1 MSVRPQ
7 EAAETAS
14 RFSLRSVFA
23 GSFEDTAESPKL
35 HATPAPAALA
45 APPAQVP
52 ALNIAANPNS
62 NLKFTLPQMRSTAA
76 LGGAAVGEKPGRHIN
91 AGFLSGGM
99 AQTSQETLRLNGMI
113 ADLHSKLDASAAR
126 CTEAQAAV
134 ERANKRLQNDRSSF
148 NARITTLS
156 NELRAAQQREA
167 AARAE
172 LAAAP
177 RQSALDMERFKLQAE
192 GAVELQAKYDEAVA
206 RAQELEDLVA
216 ETNAAF
222 IELRSK
228 HAKLEDALVEAK
240 MDAQQTAN
248 GCGDHSVEDA
258 EVKADDD
265 AKTEEA
271 EEEATLQPKIEAA
284 VKAASQAWNDEIAQ
298 KIDAHEA
305 TIKGL
310 EKSVAEADSIIKSND
325 KRMWELRAE
334 RDAALQASAEACS
347 ERDSISKELAA
358 SVTLQAEDEEALGR
372 VTAAA
377 LEANEDAAAVA
388 KAGANAT
395 PAMHAAAGRSLM
407 MAKRLRTSFETG
419 LPAAPIVTLSVEN
432 KTAEPIDVVK
442 VDEARQTLA
451 TGLNLGAGC
460 FGIAAPALEQT
471 CGVDLHRISA
481 AECCTDA
488 STAALN
494 QHEQEA
500 LTQQQVRVNELVE
513 CISADL
519 KWTLTQYATTFKTK
533 SALA

>member
-23 GSFEDTAESPKL
+23 GSFEEPLESPKL
-35 HATPAPAALA
+35 HATPAPS
-45 APPAQVP
+45 APPIQVP

-62 NLKFTLPQMRSTAA
+62 ALKFTLPQMRSNAA
-76 LGGAAVGEKPGRHIN
+76 LGGAAIGEKPGRQIN

-134 ERANKRLQNDRSSF
+134 ERANKRLQNDRNSF
-148 NARITTLS
+148 NARIATLS
-156 NELRAAQQREA
+156 NELRVAQQREA

-172 LAAAP
+172 LAAVP
-177 RQSALDMERFKLQAE
+177 RQSALDVERFKLQAE

-216 ETNAAF
+216 QTNAAF
-222 IELRSK
+222 VELRSK
-228 HAKLEDALVEAK
+228 HAKLEDALIEAK
-240 MDAQQTAN
+240 MDAQQTAD
-248 GCGDHSVEDA
+248 GCGDHSIEDA
-258 EVKADDD
+258 EV
-265 AKTEEA
+265 TPEGEA
-271 EEEATLQPKIEAA
+271 EPEEVKEEATFQPKIEAA
-284 VKAASQAWNDEIAQ
+284 LKAASQAWNDGIMQ
-298 KIDAHEA
+298 KIEAHEA
-305 TIKGL
+305 TIKEL
-310 EKSVAEADSIIKSND
+310 EKNVAEADEIIKSND

-334 RDAALQASAEACS
+334 RDAALQASAKACS
-347 ERDSISKELAA
+347 ERDSISKELAT
-358 SVTLQAEDEEALGR
+358 SVTLEAEDEEALGR

-377 LEANEDAAAVA
+377 LEAKEAADAVA

-395 PAMHAAAGRSLM
+395 PAMHAAAGRTLM
-407 MAKRLRTSFETG
+407 MARRLRTSFETG

-432 KTAEPIDVVK
+432 KTTEPIEIAK
-442 VDEARQTLA
+442 VDEARQTLGTA
-451 TGLNLGAGC
+451 MNLGAGC
-460 FGIAAPALEQT
+460 FGIAAPALEQS
-471 CGVDLHRISA
+471 CGIDLNAISP

-519 KWTLTQYATTFKTK
+519 KWTLTQCATTFKTK
-533 SALA
+533 AVFA

>member
-23 GSFEDTAESPKL
+23 GSFEDTLESPKL
-35 HATPAPAALA
+35 HATPAPAA
-45 APPAQVP
+45 PPMQVP

-91 AGFLSGGM
+91 AGFLSGGV
-99 AQTSQETLRLNGMI
+99 AQASQETLRLNGMI

-126 CTEAQAAV
+126 YTEAQTAV
-134 ERANKRLQNDRSSF
+134 DRANKRLHNDRSSF
-148 NARITTLS
+148 NARIATLS
-156 NELRAAQQREA
+156 NELRAAQQRET

-192 GAVELQAKYDEAVA
+192 GAVELQAKYEEAVA
-206 RAQELEDLVA
+206 HAQELEDLVA

-222 IELRSK
+222 VELRSK
-228 HAKLEDALVEAK
+228 NAQLQDALAEAK

-258 EVKADDD
+258 EVKAESEANSEEKEAD
-265 AKTEEA
+265 EEA
-271 EEEATLQPKIEAA
+271 SLEPKIEGA
-284 VKAASQAWNDEIAQ
+284 VEPASQAWNDEVAQ
-298 KIDAHEA
+298 KIEAHEA
-305 TIKGL
+305 TIKEL
-310 EKSVAEADSIIKSND
+310 EKSVAEADEIIKGND

-334 RDAALQASAEACS
+334 RNAALQASAEACS

-358 SVTLQAEDEEALGR
+358 SVTLRAEDEEALGR

-377 LEANEDAAAVA
+377 LEANEAAAAVA

-395 PAMHAAAGRSLM
+395 PAMHAAAGRTLM
-407 MAKRLRTSFETG
+407 MAKRLRASFETG

-432 KTAEPIDVVK
+432 KTSEPIEVVK
-442 VDEARQTLA
+442 VEEARQTLA
-451 TGLNLGAGC
+451 TGMNLGAGC
-460 FGIAAPALEQT
+460 FGIAAPALEQSR
-471 CGVDLHRISA
+471 GIDLHCISA

-533 SALA
+533 TALA